1 VSGAAGLAVWALA
14 TTAVM
19 PSRMSTSTKAQR
31 ARKAMTEPA
40 YARRHILDQYLG
52 LDRPPRQVQLTWGVS
67 SLRASR
73 SWEPRTADYLSL
85 VPLWI
90 AGAIC
95 QGDYVQVV
103 SAPIGEKIDPP
114 PATARQP
121 RHFPAHTRRDGSRL
135 KRALQ

>member
-1 VSGAAGLAVWALA
+1 MPTGS
-14 TTAVM
+14 

-40 YARRHILDQYLG
+40 YAKRHILDQYLG

-73 SWEPRTADYLSL
+73 SCEPRTADYLSL

-90 AGAIC
+90 AAAHC
-95 QGDYVQVV
+95 HGDYVHVV

-114 PATARQP
+114 HATVASIAP
-121 RHFPAHTRRDGSRL
+121 VSRPL
-135 KRALQ
+135 PS